1 MLKFTQTQRS
11 AHKGTHILF
20 STNLAQL
27 EMAPYRNTFPV
38 SKTAIIY
45 NHEMIMKSWKAERN
59 WTAEI
64 TPATPCYFSILKSN
78 LLN

>member
-1 MLKFTQTQRS
+1 MYCNSKPYIHIRSLKTLLKFTQTQRS

-45 NHEMIMKSWKAERN
+45 NHEMIMKS
-59 WTAEI
+59 
-64 TPATPCYFSILKSN
+64 
-78 LLN
+78 